1 MYEKSGLYNFIN
13 CLDPLKLDDDK
24 AENFKKNLSN
34 STKLWNKFKVRSYTM
49 KLNKIG
55 TEVINNK
62 KIDILQIPIFDS
74 DLDNN
79 SIGWLLSFELNDIVR
94 IMIKNS
100 IKFNESGKL
109 IKIT

>member
-1 MYEKSGLYNFIN
+1 
-13 CLDPLKLDDDK
+13 
-24 AENFKKNLSN
+24 
-34 STKLWNKFKVRSYTM
+34 M